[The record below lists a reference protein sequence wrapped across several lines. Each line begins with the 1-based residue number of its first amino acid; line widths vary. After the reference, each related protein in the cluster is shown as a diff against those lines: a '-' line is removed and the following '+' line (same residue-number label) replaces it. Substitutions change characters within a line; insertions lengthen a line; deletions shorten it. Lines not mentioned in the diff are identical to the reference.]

1 MVKKIK
7 VEQLQPGMYIHDL
20 NCGWLDHPFLKSS
33 LKVTDEEL
41 IKKIGSHGIC
51 EVYIDTEK
59 GIDIAD
65 AATKEEIKQEIQSRL
80 KDIYVEEVV
89 TDCHVPIKEE
99 LARAKAIRREAKD
112 TVKGIM
118 NDIRFGRNIERGK
131 VEEVVDK
138 MAVSIFRNQD
148 AILSLA
154 KIRKVDEYTYA
165 HSVSTCALMLAFGKH
180 LGFEAE
186 ELREAGIGAMLHDI
200 GKVKV
205 PLHIVNKRGPLTDD
219 EIIQVR
225 EHVRFGC
232 TLLEETPGI
241 SDISIMITAE
251 HHERVDGRG
260 YPNGLA
266 GDDISRYGKVAAIID
281 VYDSMTSNRSYRNR
295 IPATDAL
302 GKLFE
307 WSKINFDDDLVQQF
321 VRCIGI
327 YPIGSLVYLENGLI
341 AVVINHGLKS
351 LLHPLIRVV
360 FDTKRNSYV
369 RPYDIDLAQDPDL
382 SSEDRIM
389 SYASPDQWNINP
401 EIYF

>member
-1 MVKKIK
+1 
-7 VEQLQPGMYIHDL
+7 
-20 NCGWLDHPFLKSS
+20 
-33 LKVTDEEL
+33 
-41 IKKIGSHGIC
+41 
-51 EVYIDTEK
+51 
-59 GIDIAD
+59 
-65 AATKEEIKQEIQSRL
+65 
-80 KDIYVEEVV
+80 
-89 TDCHVPIKEE
+89 
-99 LARAKAIRREAKD
+99 
-112 TVKGIM
+112 
-118 NDIRFGRNIERGK
+118 
-131 VEEVVDK
+131 
-138 MAVSIFRNQD
+138 
-148 AILSLA
+148 
-154 KIRKVDEYTYA
+154 
-165 HSVSTCALMLAFGKH
+165 
-180 LGFEAE
+180 
-186 ELREAGIGAMLHDI
+186 
-200 GKVKV
+200 
-205 PLHIVNKRGPLTDD
+205 
-219 EIIQVR
+219 
-225 EHVRFGC
+225 VRFGC
-232 TLLEETPGI
+232 TILEETSGI
-241 SDISIMITAE
+241 SDISIMIAIE

-266 GDDISRYGKVAAIID
+266 GDDISLYGKVAAIID

-295 IPATDAL
+295 VPATDAL

-307 WSKINFDDDLVQQF
+307 WSKINFDDELVQQF